1 MSDKIITVNLSF
13 SEEYDADEDYTE
25 LTLEGVDAEANF
37 PREMME
43 GVAEHWAQSDFYW
56 VGITQAILKAIGGT
70 PVDRKDIKW

>member
-1 MSDKIITVNLSF
+1 MSDKVITVNLTF
-13 SEEYDADEDYTE
+13 SEKYYEDEGYTE

-43 GVAEHWAQSDFYW
+43 GVAERWAQSDFYW
-56 VGITQAILKAIGGT
+56 IGVTGAVLTAIGGT